1 MEKLETLLKGV
12 QDRADSLELQLTRVK
27 QVCAPLL
34 ARRQGLRQFF
44 NFFWQTLNQNNKEK
58 DALQDKFNAS
68 SNREKA
74 LQGQNHEL
82 ATLHEEMKTTIA
94 ALTAKRDSH
103 IAHISTLTAEH
114 SEATSALQNFRTNL
128 ASQTAKLTNL
138 EHRLQQTQSDA
149 QTAFKRAEDAE
160 RSHKN
165 LQNENVG
172 LMASLNEMRPKLV
185 ELTEEKLNLT
195 DRVGTLEA
203 QKRELQAAV
212 GKVEE
217 ELDETRVQVEVLTQE
232 REKGQNAKASEMER
246 LKREIEETKT
256 HTTQVE
262 DELQGA
268 LASVRDLEAERGIHR
283 QAVERYQHEM
293 DRLDAELAALRVQI
307 GTLQGEAVETQA
319 QHDQALTAF
328 EDTRVVLERAN
339 MEIESLRGDLVAREE
354 EIAQLRERLAAGS
367 TTPEPSS
374 RSGGTK
380 RASLGQEIL
389 AVEESIDLSA
399 AKSRIRALEAEV
411 FDKQAKGHTL
421 QKQIQELEHE
431 LSMRPRVLVPKN
443 PTNGHTNHSY
453 VPHSQPP
460 FPKISSSASQH
471 SHTSEKTNGNAYS
484 ATLPA
489 NTIDDGLAPE
499 QRHKRRVSLHMLKAR
514 IEGELMPRASRG
526 ISHLEPTKEEGAEQS
541 NVERPKTAPR
551 RPQFMDENHVF
562 WCSCCRGDL
571 VVL

>member
-1 MEKLETLLKGV
+1 M
-12 QDRADSLELQLTRVK
+12 
-27 QVCAPLL
+27 
-34 ARRQGLRQFF
+34 
-44 NFFWQTLNQNNKEK
+44 NQSNKEK
-58 DALQDKFNAS
+58 DALQDKSNAS

-82 ATLHEEMKTTIA
+82 ATLHEEMKATIA
-94 ALTAKRDSH
+94 TLTAKRDSH
-103 IAHISTLTAEH
+103 IAHINTLTAEH
-114 SEATSALQNFRTNL
+114 SEATSALQNLRANL
-128 ASQTAKLTNL
+128 SSLTVKLTNL
-138 EHRLQQTQSDA
+138 EHRLQQVQSDA
-149 QTAFKRAEDAE
+149 QAASRRAEDAE

-172 LMASLNEMRPKLV
+172 LMTSLNEMRPKLV

-212 GKVEE
+212 GKFEE
-217 ELDETRVQVEVLTQE
+217 ERDETRAQVEVLTQE
-232 REKGQNAKASEMER
+232 REKGQSAKASEVER
-246 LKREIEETKT
+246 LKREVEETKA
-256 HTTQVE
+256 HATQVE

-283 QAVERYQHEM
+283 QAIERYQHEM
-293 DRLDAELAALRVQI
+293 DRLDAELAALRVQM
-307 GTLQGEAVETQA
+307 GALQGEAVEAQA
-319 QHDQALTAF
+319 RQEQALAAL

-339 MEIESLRGDLVAREE
+339 TEVESLRGDLAAHEE
-354 EIAQLRERLAAGS
+354 EIALLREKLATRS
-367 TTPEPSS
+367 TAPEPSGKN
-374 RSGGTK
+374 GGVRK
-380 RASLGQEIL
+380 ASLDQEML
-389 AVEESIDLSA
+389 AVEESFGLSS
-399 AKSRIRALEAEV
+399 AKSKIRALEAEL
-411 FDKQAKGHTL
+411 FDKQAREHTL

-431 LSMRPRVLVPKN
+431 LSIRPKVLVPKN

-460 FPKISSSASQH
+460 LTKISSSASQH
-471 SHTSEKTNGNAYS
+471 SHTSEKTNGHPYS

-489 NTIDDGLAPE
+489 NTIDEGLAPE

-514 IEGELMPRASRG
+514 IEGELIPRSSRG
-526 ISHLEPTKEEGAEQS
+526 LSHLEPTKEEGVQQS
-541 NVERPKTAPR
+541 DVGRPKTAPR

>member
-1 MEKLETLLKGV
+1 M
-12 QDRADSLELQLTRVK
+12 
-27 QVCAPLL
+27 
-34 ARRQGLRQFF
+34 
-44 NFFWQTLNQNNKEK
+44 
-58 DALQDKFNAS
+58 QDKSNAS

-82 ATLHEEMKTTIA
+82 ATLHEEMKATIA
-94 ALTAKRDSH
+94 TLTAKRDSH
-103 IAHISTLTAEH
+103 IAPINTLTAEH
-114 SEATSALQNFRTNL
+114 SEATSALQSLRANL
-128 ASQTAKLTNL
+128 TSQTAKLTNL
-138 EHRLQQTQSDA
+138 EHRLQHAQSDA
-149 QTAFKRAEDAE
+149 QAASRRAEDTE

-172 LMASLNEMRPKLV
+172 LMTSLNEMRPKLV

-217 ELDETRVQVEVLTQE
+217 ELDETRAQMEVLTQE
-232 REKGQNAKASEMER
+232 REKGQSVKASEVER
-246 LKREIEETKT
+246 LKREVEETKT
-256 HTTQVE
+256 HATRVE
-262 DELQGA
+262 DELQNA

-283 QAVERYQHEM
+283 QAIERYQHEM
-293 DRLDAELAALRVQI
+293 DRLDAELAALRVQM
-307 GTLQGEAVETQA
+307 GTLQGEAVEAQA
-319 QHDQALTAF
+319 RQEQALAAL

-339 MEIESLRGDLVAREE
+339 TEVESLRGDLVAHEE
-354 EIAQLRERLAAGS
+354 EIALLREKLAAQS
-367 TTPEPSS
+367 TAPEPSAKN
-374 RSGGTK
+374 GGVRK
-380 RASLGQEIL
+380 ASLDQEIF
-389 AVEESIDLSA
+389 AVEESFGLSS
-399 AKSRIRALEAEV
+399 AKSKIRALEAEL
-411 FDKQAKGHTL
+411 FDKQAREHTL

-431 LSMRPRVLVPKN
+431 LSIRPKVLVPKN

-460 FPKISSSASQH
+460 FTKISSSASQH
-471 SHTSEKTNGNAYS
+471 SHNSEKTNGHAYP

-489 NTIDDGLAPE
+489 NTIDEGLAPE

-514 IEGELMPRASRG
+514 IEGELIPRASRG
-526 ISHLEPTKEEGAEQS
+526 VSHLEPTKEEGD
-541 NVERPKTAPR
+541 VERPKMAPR
-551 RPQFMDENHVF
+551 RPQFMDESHVF

>member
-1 MEKLETLLKGV
+1 MG
-12 QDRADSLELQLTRVK
+12 
-27 QVCAPLL
+27 
-34 ARRQGLRQFF
+34 
-44 NFFWQTLNQNNKEK
+44 QTLNQNIKEK
-58 DALQDKFNAS
+58 DALQDKFNAL

-94 ALTAKRDSH
+94 ALTAKRDSY
-103 IAHISTLTAEH
+103 IAQISTLTAEH
-114 SEATSALQNFRTNL
+114 SETTSTLQSLQTNL
-128 ASQTAKLTNL
+128 ASQTVNLTNL
-138 EHRLQQTQSDA
+138 EHRLQHAQSDA
-149 QTAFKRAEDAE
+149 QAAFRRAEDAE

-217 ELDETRVQVEVLTQE
+217 ELDETRAQVGMLTQE
-232 REKGQNAKASEMER
+232 REKGQSAKASEVER
-246 LKREIEETKT
+246 LKREVEETKT
-256 HTTQVE
+256 HATQVE

-268 LASVRDLEAERGIHR
+268 LASVRELESERGIHR

-307 GTLQGEAVETQA
+307 GTLQGEAVEAQA
-319 QHDQALTAF
+319 RHEQALAAF

-339 MEIESLRGDLVAREE
+339 TEVESLRGDLVASEE
-354 EIAQLRERLAAGS
+354 EIAQLRERLATGS
-367 TTPEPSS
+367 TTPEPSV
-374 RSGGTK
+374 RNGGVRK
-380 RASLGQEIL
+380 ASLDQEML
-389 AVEESIDLSA
+389 AVEETISLSA

-411 FDKQAKGHTL
+411 FDKQAREHTL

-431 LSMRPRVLVPKN
+431 LSIRPRVLVPKN
-443 PTNGHTNHSY
+443 PTNGPTNHSY

-471 SHTSEKTNGNAYS
+471 SHTSEKANGHAHS

-489 NTIDDGLAPE
+489 NTIDEGLAPE

-526 ISHLEPTKEEGAEQS
+526 VSHLEPTKEEGAQQS
-541 NVERPKTAPR
+541 DVERPKTVRR

-562 WCSCCRGDL
+562 WCSCCQGDL